1 VSLSQTE
8 KLPAPYALDAVVVS
22 DITTRSLGVRLH
34 ETASGYQSLWWKQ
47 AWLQLKAA
55 VEDGW

>member
-34 ETASGYQSLWWKQ
+34 ETASGIRVCGGSRR
-47 AWLQLKAA
+47 
-55 VEDGW
+55 GCS